1 MNMESIANK
10 TLQVV
15 TIVKSCFLRLL

>member
-1 MNMESIANK
+1 MESIANK